1 MSHPVTV
8 LQIEGLQL
16 RRADRQI
23 LRGVDLQL
31 HPGEVFALMGD
42 SGAGKSTVL
51 RATAALE
58 PFDAGVI
65 HVGEVRLAPGA
76 LPAESRLQALRQR
89 LGFVFQQHALF
100 AHLSAR
106 ENVMLAM
113 IHVARLT
120 PRAARDRAEALLTSL
135 GVAHRAEA
143 LPREL
148 SGGEAQRVAI
158 ARALALEPQLLLM
171 DEPTA
176 ALDPARREALAE
188 TLRALASEGR
198 TLLLT
203 THDHDFARAVADRVA
218 VLAQGTV
225 VAIGAPHLILDGI
238 PHVA

>member
-58 PFDAGVI
+58 PFDAGRI
-65 HVGEVRLAPGA
+65 AVGDVRLAPGP